1 MLSRFFIDRP
11 VFANVI
17 AIMTMI
23 AGGVALWGLPVEQF
37 PSITPPT
44 VVLSTSYPGAMP
56 RWSLMPLPP

>member
-23 AGGVALWGLPVEQF
+23 AGVVALRNLPVASFQ
-37 PSITPPT
+37 SSRPP
-44 VVLSTSYPGAMP
+44 
-56 RWSLMPLPP
+56 R